1 MIRISQIRL
10 PVRYT
15 QEQLEQKIRRALKL
29 RDGVVFSSRIV
40 RKSIDARRKP
50 EIFYSLTVDVS
61 TAGEEKILKK
71 ISDRNIMA
79 VKERVYEIPER
90 ASAKS
95 GGGVCGDAGT
105 NYRHPRPVIAGAGPA
120 GLFCAYALVQR
131 GLAPVIVE
139 RGKRVEERMR
149 DVEAFWEKGIFD
161 PSSNVQFGEGGAG
174 TFSDGKLNT
183 LVKDPDGRNRYVLET
198 FVRFGAPE
206 EILCESRPHIGTDV
220 LSDIIRNMRLY
231 MEEEGAEFCFGT
243 CLTGYKAR
251 DGALVE
257 IELDH
262 KVRMPAEELIL
273 ATGHSARDT
282 FAMLAEKGQL
292 SMEAKAFAVGLRV
305 EHKQEEIN
313 LGQYGA
319 LYAGE
324 LPAASYKLTAKA
336 GGGRGVYSF
345 CMCPGGFIVPAMTDA
360 AQSVVN
366 GMSPSGRNSAFANS
380 GIVTEVREE
389 DYAHLRGQWGELAGL
404 VYQHQFEV
412 LARENSGAKQVA
424 PAQRVSDFVAGRR
437 SASLPRTSYIPGLV
451 SSRLDEWIPET
462 LAMSLRSGIASF
474 GRKMKGFVTDEA
486 IVVGVESRT
495 STPVRIP
502 RDPETL
508 MHVEIDG
515 LFPSGEGAGYAG
527 GIVSA
532 ALDGEKVA
540 DAVVRY
546 LSGLGR

>member
-220 LSDIIRNMRLY
+220 LSDIIQNMRLY

-313 LGQYGA
+313 LGQYGS

-345 CMCPGGFIVPAMTDA
+345 CMCPGGYVVNASSEA
-360 AQSVVN
+360 GRLAVN
-366 GMSPSGRNSAFANS
+366 GMSYSGQDGENGNSAVIVSVTPEDFRAYGGAGTADPLSGVRFQQVLEERAYALAGGKIPQQLFGDYCENRPSTGYGAFAS
-380 GIVTEVREE
+380 STKGARQLCS
-389 DYAHLRGQWGELAGL
+389 LRGLLPEPLEAAFIEGMHTFAR
-404 VYQHQFEV
+404 QFRGFD
-412 LARENSGAKQVA
+412 REDAILSGVET
-424 PAQRVSDFVAGRR
+424 
-437 SASLPRTSYIPGLV
+437 RTS
-451 SSRLDEWIPET
+451 S
-462 LAMSLRSGIASF
+462 
-474 GRKMKGFVTDEA
+474 
-486 IVVGVESRT
+486 
-495 STPVRIP
+495 PVRILRN
-502 RDPETL
+502 RDFMADIRGIYPC
-508 MHVEIDG
+508 
-515 LFPSGEGAGYAG
+515 GEGAGYAG
-527 GIVSA
+527 GIMSA
-532 ALDGEKVA
+532 AMDGLKVA
-540 DAVVRY
+540 EAV
-546 LSGLGR
+546 LKNT